1 VKHSTDLVVEA
12 DSAAVIAVLAD
23 LSTYPSWND
32 LVTNAVPIEPHVDD
46 PGPAWIT
53 TLRAQIGPLARSK
66 QLRFVQAHLDTAAS
80 EKSVRFVRREI
91 DERDHAEWI
100 MEAVVIEAGGSSKV
114 TPCSKVTLSLAYDG
128 GLWVPALGGV
138 LSGAIDRAT
147 SRLPTYLETR

>member
-32 LVTNAVPIEPHVDD
+32 LVTSAVATESHVDD
-46 PGPAWIT
+46 PGPAWST

-66 QLRFVQAHLDTAAS
+66 QLRFVQAHLDTATPK
-80 EKSVRFVRREI
+80 KSVRFVRREI

-100 MEAVVIEAGGSSKV
+100 MEAVVSEAGTS
-114 TPCSKVTLSLAYDG
+114 TKVTLSLAYDG
-128 GLWVPALGGV
+128 GLWIPALSVV
-138 LSGAIDRAT
+138 LNGAIDRAT
-147 SRLPTYLETR
+147 SRLPTYLENRRT